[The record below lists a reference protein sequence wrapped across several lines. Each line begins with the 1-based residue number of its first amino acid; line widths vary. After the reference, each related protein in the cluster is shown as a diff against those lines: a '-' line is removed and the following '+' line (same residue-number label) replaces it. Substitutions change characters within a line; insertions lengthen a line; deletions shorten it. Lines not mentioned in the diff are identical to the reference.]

1 MLTDLKEVAEF
12 LGMQQT
18 NNDYVSDVKTYTATK
33 DTEDG
38 TIAITLVDMETNDL
52 QSLCIV
58 KVYRNADQVTE
69 LHPKNNPGSV
79 ISCIEKLYQKYF
91 NEAIFESCYLKCNDE
106 NETILAA
113 VSTREL
119 TKNMVKVRSSNLW
132 SVGINIKNRKDKFGD
147 MFIQFKADKT
157 GGPGDIYQYFDVPV
171 NLYRK
176 FIGTTS
182 LGAFFWRYIR
192 NVFKYRKLTGNRRGV
207 LPNAIN

>member
-12 LGMQQT
+12 LGLQET
-18 NNDYVSDVKTYTATK
+18 NNDYVSDIKTYTAVK
-33 DTEDG
+33 DTEEG
-38 TIAITLVDMETNDL
+38 TIAITLVDMETIDL
-52 QSLCIV
+52 QHVCIV
-58 KVYRNADQVTE
+58 KVYKNANQIIE
-69 LHPKNNPGSV
+69 LHPKYNPTS
-79 ISCIEKLYQKYF
+79 IIRCIEKLYDKYL
-91 NEAIFESCYLKCNDE
+91 NEAIFENCYLKCNDE

-119 TKNMVKVRSSNLW
+119 TKNMVRVRSSNLW

>member
-1 MLTDLKEVAEF
+1 MLTNLKEVAEF
-12 LGMQQT
+12 LGMQET
-18 NNDYVSDVKTYTATK
+18 NNDYVADIKIYTVTK
-33 DTEDG
+33 DTEQG
-38 TIAITLVDMETNDL
+38 TMAITLVDMETIDL
-52 QSLCIV
+52 QPVCIV
-58 KVYRNADQVTE
+58 KLYRNANQVIE
-69 LHPKNNPGSV
+69 LHPKYNPRSV
-79 ISCIEKLYQKYF
+79 ISCIEKLYEKYF
-91 NEAIFESCYLKCNDE
+91 NEAIFENCYLKCNDE

-192 NVFKYRKLTGNRRGV
+192 NTFKYRKLTGNRRGV